1 MAASKIDHNVRFFRR
16 EIKHQLQYATRV
28 IYDGSL
34 TQPTAAARVATQERA
49 AAMGLV
55 RDKYWY
61 QLACVHNEAD
71 VQAII
76 DDLEQNLIAPA
87 TGQGFKQGVQVSIS
101 VIRRL
106 LMKSLAGETDA

>member
-1 MAASKIDHNVRFFRR
+1 MATSKIDHNVRFFRR
-16 EIKHQLQYATRV
+16 QIKHELQYATRV
-28 IYDGSL
+28 IYDGSQL
-34 TQPTAAARVATQERA
+34 QPPAARVATQERA

-87 TGQGFKQGVQVSIS
+87 TGQGFIQGVQISIS

-106 LMKSLAGETDA
+106 LGKSLAGQTAA